1 MKNDNDL
8 VNKIFRGINL
18 LNVIIQC
25 KVNAF
30 MKQNIEM
37 SNEIENL
44 KHKLSE
50 SLLEIKQEKRYSEK
64 LFNDYNNERQEI
76 QKEVMQLQQM
86 YQEHLNQVVN
96 EYNNLKDHSDF
107 IEGEIN
113 TINKTKEQMVK
124 EKIELQNRISE
135 LCKQLK
141 EDNEELQNKIKEI
154 DDLKLDNSNLK
165 DEINLLHLSQKYIKN
180 DGTSQTTSNQ
190 IIKMADKIQV
200 LTDENEKL
208 KKEMI
213 QLKSQN
219 KLLNYSLQIEQE
231 KHGRDVESINFVE
244 TPEQQYINQ
253 NDSYLNTSNKNFSQS
268 YNLPRI
274 IKYIIELDLPTRN
287 DYPSLNKLL
296 NTPSYDYI
304 KKSYLTSQD
313 NN

>member
-1 MKNDNDL
+1 MRVIKRYFQKVKYFYIKIKQIPCEILKEINRLKNDNDL

-96 EYNNLKDHSDF
+96 EYKNLKDHSDF

-141 EDNEELQNKIKEI
+141 EDNEELQNKVKEI
-154 DDLKLDNSNLK
+154 DDLKLDNNNLK

-180 DGTSQTTSNQ
+180 DRTSQTTSNQ

-231 KHGRDVESINFVE
+231 KHERDVESINFVE

-274 IKYIIELDLPTRN
+274 I
-287 DYPSLNKLL
+287 
-296 NTPSYDYI
+296 
-304 KKSYLTSQD
+304 
-313 NN
+313 

>member
-141 EDNEELQNKIKEI
+141 EDNEELQNKVKEI

-304 KKSYLTSQD
+304 KKSFLTSQD